1 MEKALSKFSNCFIL
15 SVESGGIKVHFFD
28 HVDRLFEDITTNN
41 TRKYCF
47 AFELSDVHPNVEEV
61 NVTIL
66 FPRDDIGGII
76 NSEKPLYD
84 LT

>member
-1 MEKALSKFSNCFIL
+1 LLEKQSA
-15 SVESGGIKVHFFD
+15 KVHFFES
-28 HVDRLFEDITTNN
+28 VDELFTDITTNN

-47 AFELSDVHPNVEEV
+47 AFELSDVHPGVEEV